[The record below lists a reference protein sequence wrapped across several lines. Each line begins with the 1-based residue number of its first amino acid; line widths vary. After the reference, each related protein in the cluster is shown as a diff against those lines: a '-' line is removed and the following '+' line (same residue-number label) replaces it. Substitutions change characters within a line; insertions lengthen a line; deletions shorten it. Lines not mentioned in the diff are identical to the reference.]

1 MAPTISE
8 LADRRRPTFSLE
20 ERLQSSLR
28 LSSQN
33 DTLRCGQSKRNPV
46 SACHLDTAT
55 VCAVM
60 GLVVEQE
67 LREGD
72 SPALPSSNSHIVI
85 REEQRSRRHSTCCAS
100 RKEDLIHLT
109 LRTMALLKRNQ
120 MLQKRLTA
128 LQKETRAF
136 VTSALK
142 EQQQQHQ
149 QQQLA
154 TMMEH
159 SVPRG

>member
-1 MAPTISE
+1 MNHILHLISI
-8 LADRRRPTFSLE
+8 LKISFSL
-20 ERLQSSLR
+20 L
-28 LSSQN
+28 
-33 DTLRCGQSKRNPV
+33 T
-46 SACHLDTAT
+46 
-55 VCAVM
+55 
-60 GLVVEQE
+60 
-67 LREGD
+67 
-72 SPALPSSNSHIVI
+72 
-85 REEQRSRRHSTCCAS
+85 
-100 RKEDLIHLT
+100 DLIHLT